1 MRTPS
6 SEEDSER
13 LFCLT
18 REDVGQDIAIY
29 LLGDAV
35 LCARKGQSGHH
46 GTGVRETL
54 RKGAQLRACARD
66 LRARGIRPED
76 VESGIEVVED
86 LEGVLIEDVMEHEGR
101 VVSW

>member
-1 MRTPS
+1 
-6 SEEDSER
+6 
-13 LFCLT
+13 
-18 REDVGQDIAIY
+18 
-29 LLGDAV
+29 
-35 LCARKGQSGHH
+35 
-46 GTGVRETL
+46 L